1 MANNNVQ
8 SSANSSSKVFLCR
21 KLFPELMQFLT
32 KFDISERNGR
42 ARNDTL
48 NMHFL
53 LQAYRHLKNVEEKK
67 ICALEEGCKW
77 SFRTV
82 KEEHVLMAIDEYYEI
97 TSIKHDLISLREGLV
112 KNAIIPGRNEKWK
125 LEDNTTFEILKH
137 FGINTANNKTEMGAQ
152 RQAFSDFIRDA
163 REMKIQKQQAEV
175 VFDNMNAKT
184 YEELGFANAFHLL
197 RSLRNWGAHALEKF
211 DPDEVTRYY
220 RFILFTHIGIIYVCR
235 RIWNKYEGTLIG
247 LDNGDKKKYTPPQP
261 CITNK
266 ETVKVNIIANNTNQ
280 TISNCEY
287 QIANGKFIPVK
298 ESNGN
303 TITFEFE
310 IPKYTFFSIKFECGN
325 EPYCISRKMTYIAW
339 NPTLTIIIEPP
350 ANIHCSC
357 EVIGGDEFKDV
368 DDKLS
373 SLLSKYWSLSEIK
386 QSNDEI
392 KKDCEK
398 IQNTLNNLQPAFF
411 LLQEHVSKEKNAL
424 KNDIREDIN
433 KTLDCLENYISGKY
447 DKLYQLINE
456 NQEQTNQN
464 FNSLINQISGVN
476 KQIEEQELDG
486 YKKNKL
492 LLSWLLPGVLSIIA
506 LSLGLWLFRVLD
518 ICNVDYSVSYIK
530 NDWMP
535 YVFVPILLIIGFVV
549 YYLYT
554 TTKYVL
560 LSNCIV
566 KTKGFLPYFAIVT
579 LLFVAW
585 ACVPNKTVK
594 NLVANYDF
602 GANNHLEG
610 DNAIAARLMEKYLK
624 EDHPIEDEQVRIQL
638 TKYYLDYA
646 NLKEKAIEITR
657 PMRENIGKY
666 PKGSLFAAEALYT
679 LGNEYWRVHRIIQKY
694 RTISDSTPA
703 VIDRL
708 EGLMYCYGNQY
719 YDRDLNKGIML
730 LKRAADEHKDTKAQY
745 YLGHIY
751 SHVISI
757 KEDSALQDTL
767 FNLITAI
774 KYLQRSY
781 KAEPKAALELGR
793 IYSDIN
799 MKDSA
804 KFYLDKAISSST
816 DSLNLEAKYRMGLLL
831 ESMGQKSNE
840 YLNIVT
846 DSSYTPALL
855 HAAII
860 DENHA
865 GAISYYEAMGRYKG
879 HRYIPPIIFE
889 YLAKNENIKAL
900 DTLKSTRPHGFFNEE
915 FIKGMKAMLMD
926 NDSLKGLELMRV
938 SASMGCKYAKMI
950 CLFRDMEKDLDEG
963 KFDIVKFEGLKDL
976 SNEINFADYLLSNI
990 LQQRAR
996 KYEIVDKNKG
1006 IKRSPESIM
1015 LYKEAEKYAIKALA
1029 KRHPA
1034 GILAL
1039 VDARLQGNSF
1049 DDITHKLSWT
1059 PSEAKKE
1066 LSHQYLL
1073 LRMSPTKQFSI
1084 LFGDHFD
1091 KISNKYIMNSEEW
1104 RSSVNYA
1111 FWNNVAIANKY
1122 LAFICSQLI
1131 DIEKVKIEDV
1141 ERMTEAALD
1150 LIEEDSKEELKECL
1164 ASRIYGLR
1172 KNRAN
1177 DFADFLNKME
1187 RKYNDDT
1194 FKKSLLSDNTNKYE
1208 EGDPIGIGFSWVW
1221 HIYNVS
1227 NQAILNEFSN
1237 IEDHF
1242 YDKPL

>member
-21 KLFPELMQFLT
+21 KLFPELIQFLS

-163 REMKIQKQQAEV
+163 REMKNQKQQAEV

-638 TKYYLDYA
+638 ANYFLKYTGEVDKALAVSEPMFKDPKRYPNGIWAYAEVLYEKKDYDGVWTILNEYNDSSIIA
-646 NLKEKAIEITR
+646 ECLEGTLLSRGEGCTR
-657 PMRENIGKY
+657 DVHKGLRKLHNSFD
-666 PKGSLFAAEALYT
+666 KGSKE
-679 LGNEYWRVHRIIQKY
+679 
-694 RTISDSTPA
+694 
-703 VIDRL
+703 
-708 EGLMYCYGNQY
+708 
-719 YDRDLNKGIML
+719 
-730 LKRAADEHKDTKAQY
+730 AQY
-745 YLGHIY
+745 QIGRFY
-751 SHVISI
+751 VN
-757 KEDSALQDTL
+757 DMTDWDTPNQSVDIADMDIVRGVYFL
-767 FNLITAI
+767 RGVAC
-774 KYLQRSY
+774 QR
-781 KAEPKAALELGR
+781 PQAALEIGKL
-793 IYSDIN
+793 YVDLN
-799 MKDSA
+799 MNDSA
-804 KFYLDKAISSST
+804 IYYFNKVINLAE
-816 DSLNLEAKYRMGLLL
+816 DSLLLEAKYRMGLLAEKLHLDSLKYYMTEAKLAKYQPALIHSAIFEKDHKRIISIYEAAGRYNGYRYLPPITFEYIATNQLEKALQSLRSSHPHGKFDKEFVEGMTYIIGSDYVKRDSLLGLEQIRQSADNGCRYAQMMILYSQLEEMLEEGKEIPISQIDKL
-831 ESMGQKSNE
+831 ESFGKRDSIYFAYVLEANLMNREGE
-840 YLNIVT
+840 Y
-846 DSSYTPALL
+846 DKAF
-855 HAAII
+855 HAAMMATSNGHPAGAIELRDDTSGNPKWEQYLEALEKNRSHKLWYYRTKQIALRWSPAIKLKQRAISNCYILDLGLNNKNNIYSEWRLSFWSDVVMANHNQGLGFSLLDIWMTSQKNDQSDFYKRQLLLSSLNDYKGEI
-860 DENHA
+860 DENQRQLIIA
-865 GAISYYEAMGRYKG
+865 TLNSLDDEKFRNFLIERYADNPVLTRILETRTDDG
-879 HRYIPPIIFE
+879 Y
-889 YLAKNENIKAL
+889 
-900 DTLKSTRPHGFFNEE
+900 RPHKSFNFTDGNFSLEH
-915 FIKGMKAMLMD
+915 ISPNVML
-926 NDSLKGLELMRV
+926 
-938 SASMGCKYAKMI
+938 
-950 CLFRDMEKDLDEG
+950 F
-963 KFDIVKFEGLKDL
+963 
-976 SNEINFADYLLSNI
+976 
-990 LQQRAR
+990 
-996 KYEIVDKNKG
+996 
-1006 IKRSPESIM
+1006 
-1015 LYKEAEKYAIKALA
+1015 
-1029 KRHPA
+1029 
-1034 GILAL
+1034 
-1039 VDARLQGNSF
+1039 
-1049 DDITHKLSWT
+1049 
-1059 PSEAKKE
+1059 E
-1066 LSHQYLL
+1066 LSETIGTDY
-1073 LRMSPTKQFSI
+1073 F
-1084 LFGDHFD
+1084 
-1091 KISNKYIMNSEEW
+1091 
-1104 RSSVNYA
+1104 
-1111 FWNNVAIANKY
+1111 
-1122 LAFICSQLI
+1122 
-1131 DIEKVKIEDV
+1131 
-1141 ERMTEAALD
+1141 
-1150 LIEEDSKEELKECL
+1150 
-1164 ASRIYGLR
+1164 
-1172 KNRAN
+1172 N
-1177 DFADFLNKME
+1177 DPFE
-1187 RKYNDDT
+1187 
-1194 FKKSLLSDNTNKYE
+1194 
-1208 EGDPIGIGFSWVW
+1208 
-1221 HIYNVS
+1221 
-1227 NQAILNEFSN
+1227 
-1237 IEDHF
+1237 
-1242 YDKPL
+1242 